1 MKASASMRWSTIA
14 RVLAGTLGAY
24 ALTSLLTVA
33 ASRAMVRLGV
43 DAVEAVTGATLASF
57 AFFAAVSMVA
67 FHAPSP
73 ARAWSWL
80 FVFSGLCGLAILAMP
95 AG

>member
-1 MKASASMRWSTIA
+1 MRWSATA

-24 ALTSLLTVA
+24 ALTSFLTVA
-33 ASRAMVRLGV
+33 GSRLIVHLGV

-57 AFFAAVSMVA
+57 AVFATLSIAV
-67 FHAPSP
+67 FHAPGP
-73 ARAWSWL
+73 ARAWFWL
-80 FVFSGLCGLAILAMP
+80 FVFSGLCGLAILALP